1 MAFFEN
7 GSKNFGKGSMV
18 AIAFVIAAVTSC
30 GDDDD
35 DDGGGTTGG
44 EAGMGA
50 ASGDAGDGSGGSAT
64 GGRGGSATGGR
75 GGSATGGTSSGGTAG
90 AAGAGDGGQAG
101 GGAGGEGA
109 LGGAGGAGG
118 EGGGGTTLPDGMLD
132 PTPYLS
138 QADSPFTDLSF
149 PSYFHLEDWEDD
161 ALDTPGVTSPSATL
175 GSSFGEAYIDSV
187 DGDDG
192 VVDGRCSGGCNTLWE
207 GGPVT
212 FTFDAV
218 ALGGL
223 PTHVGAVWTDGP
235 GGTSAVFEAFDAAD
249 VSLGISMDT
258 GNADSDNSGGVAE
271 DRFLGVVH
279 AAGVKRVV
287 IQSSSGAIEV
297 DHLQYGR

>member
-1 MAFFEN
+1 MSFLAN
-7 GSKNFGKGSMV
+7 RIRNLGVSSTAAV
-18 AIAFVIAAVTSC
+18 ALLLATVTSC
-30 GDDDD
+30 GDDDEG
-35 DDGGGTTGG
+35 DGGDNGG
-44 EAGMGA
+44 EAGAGG
-50 ASGDAGDGSGGSAT
+50 SAGDGTGGAGEGGSAGRGGSVT
-64 GGRGGSATGGR
+64 GGRGGT
-75 GGSATGGTSSGGTAG
+75 TGGTSSGGTAG
-90 AAGAGDGGQAG
+90 ASGAGDGGQAG

-138 QADSPFTDLSF
+138 KADSPFTDLSF

-192 VVDGRCSGGCNTLWE
+192 VVDGQCSGGCNTLWE

-212 FTFDAV
+212 FTFDDV

>member
-1 MAFFEN
+1 MGLFESIKKS
-7 GSKNFGKGSMV
+7 GTSSVV
-18 AIAFVIAAVTSC
+18 AIAFVIATVTSC

-35 DDGGGTTGG
+35 DDSGGGKTGG

-64 GGRGGSATGGR
+64 GGRGGSVTGGR
-75 GGSATGGTSSGGTAG
+75 GGTTGGTNTGGTSGS
-90 AAGAGDGGQAG
+90 AGAGDGGQAP
-101 GGAGGEGA
+101 GGAGGEAG
-109 LGGAGGAGG
+109 LGGAGG
-118 EGGGGTTLPDGMLD
+118 EGGGGMTLPDGMLD

-138 QADSPFTDLSF
+138 KADSPFTDLSF
-149 PSYFHLEDWEDD
+149 SSYFHLEDWEDD
-161 ALDTPGVTSPSATL
+161 ALNTPGVTTPSTQL
-175 GSSFGEAYIDSV
+175 GSDFGESRIDSV

-192 VVDGRCSGGCNTLWE
+192 AVDGVCAGGCNTLWDA
-207 GGPVT
+207 GPVT
-212 FTFDAV
+212 FTFDGD

-235 GGTSAVFEAFDAAD
+235 AGTSAILEAFDDAD
-249 VSLGISMDT
+249 VSLGTSMDT
-258 GNADSDNSGGVAE
+258 GNADADNTGGVAE

-287 IQSSSGAIEV
+287 IRSASGAIEV